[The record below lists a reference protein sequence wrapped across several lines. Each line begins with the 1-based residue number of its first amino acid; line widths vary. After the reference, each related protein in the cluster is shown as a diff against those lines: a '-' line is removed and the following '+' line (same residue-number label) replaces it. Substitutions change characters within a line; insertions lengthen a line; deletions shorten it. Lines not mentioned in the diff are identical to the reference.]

1 MSLYLDIVISYKSHI
16 FSLHNYSL
24 MKQDKNKYME
34 NNIYYDLN
42 EHSLISPLDS
52 ESTLFEPKIRLGVL
66 ASGNG
71 SNFEYIIKSIHNNQL
86 NAEISILIVNN
97 PDCLA
102 IKKAIKYKTP
112 YVIINHRDC
121 NSRLEHDMLVLKKL
135 EDLSVE
141 LVVMAGWMRIVGEEI
156 INRFKNRLI
165 NIHPSLLPSFKGI
178 EAIQQAIENRVTI
191 TGCTVHYVQK
201 EVDSGSIIIQ
211 AAVPI
216 KEQDSK
222 ETLKKRI
229 QKMEHI
235 ILPLAIAK
243 VAKNL
248 RTSFKDKK

>member
-1 MSLYLDIVISYKSHI
+1 MG
-16 FSLHNYSL
+16 F
-24 MKQDKNKYME
+24 QE
-34 NNIYYDLN
+34 EEGLN
-42 EHSLISPLDS
+42 GHSLISPIKS
-52 ESTLFEPKIRLGVL
+52 VSNFIEPKIRLGIL

-71 SNFEYIIKSIHNNQL
+71 SNFEFIIKSIQNNKL
-86 NAEISILIVNN
+86 NAEVSILIVNN
-97 PDCLA
+97 PNCLA
-102 IKKAIKYKTP
+102 IKKAIKYDIP

-121 NSRLEHDMLVLKKL
+121 KSRLEHDKLVMNKL
-135 EDLSVE
+135 EELSVE

-156 INRFKNRLI
+156 INKFNNRLI

-178 EAIQQAIENRVTI
+178 DAIQQAMDERVTI

-211 AAVPI
+211 AAVPL
-216 KEQDSK
+216 KEKDSV

-229 QKMEHI
+229 QDMEHI

-243 VAKNL
+243 VAIEI

>member
-1 MSLYLDIVISYKSHI
+1 ME
-16 FSLHNYSL
+16 
-24 MKQDKNKYME
+24 QDKKKYME
-34 NNIYYDLN
+34 NNSSYDLN

-52 ESTLFEPKIRLGVL
+52 ESPLFAPKIRLGVL

-102 IKKAIKYKTP
+102 IKKAITYKIP

-121 NSRLEHDMLVLKKL
+121 QSRLEHDMLVLKKL

-165 NIHPSLLPSFKGI
+165 NIHPSLLPSFRGI
-178 EAIQQAIENRVTI
+178 DAIQQAIDKSVTI
-191 TGCTVHYVQK
+191 TGCTVHFVQK

-216 KEQDSK
+216 KEKDSK

-229 QKMEHI
+229 QNMEHI

-243 VAKNL
+243 VAKKI
-248 RTSFKDKK
+248 RTSFKGKK

>member
-1 MSLYLDIVISYKSHI
+1 
-16 FSLHNYSL
+16 
-24 MKQDKNKYME
+24 MKKDNKKYME
-34 NNIYYDLN
+34 NNISYDLN
-42 EHSLISPLDS
+42 EHCLISPLYS
-52 ESTLFEPKIRLGVL
+52 ESPLFEPKIRLGVL

-71 SNFEYIIKSIHNNQL
+71 SNFEYIIKSIQNNQL

-102 IKKAIKYKTP
+102 IKKAIKYKIP

-121 NSRLEHDMLVLKKL
+121 QTRLEHDMLVLKKL

-141 LVVMAGWMRIVGEEI
+141 LIVMAGWMRIAGEEL
-156 INRFKNRLI
+156 INRYINRLI

-178 EAIQQAIENRVTI
+178 NAIQQAIDERVTI
-191 TGCTVHYVQK
+191 TGCTVHYVKK

-216 KEQDSK
+216 QEHDNK
-222 ETLKKRI
+222 ETLTKRI
-229 QKMEHI
+229 QQMEHI

-243 VAKNL
+243 VAMNI
-248 RTSFKDKK
+248 RTGFRGNK

>member
-1 MSLYLDIVISYKSHI
+1 MNQDNKVYA
-16 FSLHNYSL
+16 
-24 MKQDKNKYME
+24 DKNLFIE
-34 NNIYYDLN
+34 LN
-42 EHSLISPLDS
+42 GQSLISPL
-52 ESTLFEPKIRLGVL
+52 EMQRNLVEPKIRLGIL

-71 SNFEYIIKSIHNNQL
+71 SNFEYIIKSIQKKQL

-97 PDCLA
+97 PNCLA
-102 IKKAIKYKTP
+102 VKKAIKYNIP

-121 NSRLEHDMLVLKKL
+121 NSRLEHDKLVMKKL
-135 EDLSVE
+135 EELSVE

-156 INRFKNRLI
+156 INKFNNRLI

-178 EAIQQAIENRVTI
+178 DAIQQAMDKRVTI

-211 AAVPI
+211 AAVPL
-216 KEQDSK
+216 KEDDSI

-229 QKMEHI
+229 QDMEHI

-243 VAKNL
+243 VAIEI

>member
-1 MSLYLDIVISYKSHI
+1 MKKDNKKYLV
-16 FSLHNYSL
+16 
-24 MKQDKNKYME
+24 
-34 NNIYYDLN
+34 NNISYDLN
-42 EHSLISPLDS
+42 EHYLISPLDS
-52 ESTLFEPKIRLGVL
+52 ESLLFEPKIRLGVL

-71 SNFEYIIKSIHNNQL
+71 SNFEYIIKSIQNKQL

-102 IKKAIKYKTP
+102 IKKAIKYKIP

-121 NSRLEHDMLVLKKL
+121 QSRLEHDMLVMKKL
-135 EDLSVE
+135 DELSVE

-156 INRFKNRLI
+156 INRFQNRII

-178 EAIQQAIENRVTI
+178 DAIQQAIDKRVTI
-191 TGCTVHYVQK
+191 SGCTVHYVQK

-216 KEQDSK
+216 KEEDSK

-243 VAKNL
+243 VAKNI
-248 RTSFKDKK
+248 RTGFKDNK

>member
-1 MSLYLDIVISYKSHI
+1 
-16 FSLHNYSL
+16 
-24 MKQDKNKYME
+24 MKQDNKKYME
-34 NNIYYDLN
+34 NNISYDLN

-52 ESTLFEPKIRLGVL
+52 ESPLFEPKIRLGVL

-71 SNFEYIIKSIHNNQL
+71 SNFEYIIKSIQNNQL

-102 IKKAIKYKTP
+102 IKKAIKYKIP

-121 NSRLEHDMLVLKKL
+121 QSRLEHDMLVLKKL

-141 LVVMAGWMRIVGEEI
+141 LIVMAGWMRIAGEEL
-156 INRFKNRLI
+156 INRYINRLI

-178 EAIQQAIENRVTI
+178 DAIQQAIDERVTI

-216 KEQDSK
+216 QEHDNK
-222 ETLKKRI
+222 ETLTKRI
-229 QKMEHI
+229 QQMEHI

-243 VAKNL
+243 VAMNI
-248 RTSFKDKK
+248 RTGFRGNK

>member
-1 MSLYLDIVISYKSHI
+1 MVQNH
-16 FSLHNYSL
+16 SL
-24 MKQDKNKYME
+24 MKRDNKKYME
-34 NNIYYDLN
+34 NNISYDLN
-42 EHSLISPLDS
+42 EQSLISPLDLGS
-52 ESTLFEPKIRLGVL
+52 PLFDPKIRLGVL

-71 SNFEYIIKSIHNNQL
+71 SNFEYIIKSIKNNQL

-102 IKKAIKYKTP
+102 IKKAIKYKIP
-112 YVIINHRDC
+112 FVIINHRDC
-121 NSRLEHDMLVLKKL
+121 QTRLEHDMLVLKKL

-141 LVVMAGWMRIVGEEI
+141 LIVMAGWMRIVGEEL

-178 EAIQQAIENRVTI
+178 DAIQQAIDQKVTI

-211 AAVPI
+211 AAVPL
-216 KEQDSK
+216 KEKDSI

-229 QKMEHI
+229 QDMEHI

-243 VAKNL
+243 VAIEI

>member
-1 MSLYLDIVISYKSHI
+1 
-16 FSLHNYSL
+16 
-24 MKQDKNKYME
+24 MKKDNKKYME
-34 NNIYYDLN
+34 NNISYDLN

-52 ESTLFEPKIRLGVL
+52 ESPLFEPKIRLGVL

-71 SNFEYIIKSIHNNQL
+71 SNFEYIIKSIQNNQL

-102 IKKAIKYKTP
+102 IKKAIKYKIP

-121 NSRLEHDMLVLKKL
+121 QTRLEHDMLVLKKL

-141 LVVMAGWMRIVGEEI
+141 LIVMAGWMRIAGEEL
-156 INRFKNRLI
+156 INRYINRLI

-178 EAIQQAIENRVTI
+178 NAIQQAIDERVTI

-216 KEQDSK
+216 QEHDNK
-222 ETLKKRI
+222 ETLTKRI
-229 QKMEHI
+229 QQMEHI

-243 VAKNL
+243 VAMNI
-248 RTSFKDKK
+248 RTTFRDNK

>member
-1 MSLYLDIVISYKSHI
+1 
-16 FSLHNYSL
+16 
-24 MKQDKNKYME
+24 MKQDNKEFRE
-34 NNIYYDLN
+34 NKLSYDLN
-42 EHSLISPLDS
+42 ELSLISPLDS
-52 ESTLFEPKIRLGVL
+52 EIQIFEPKIKLGIL

-71 SNFEYIIKSIHNNQL
+71 SNFEFIIKSIRNKQL

-97 PDCLA
+97 PSCLA
-102 IKKAIKYKTP
+102 IKKAIKYKIP
-112 YVIINHRDC
+112 YIIINHRDC
-121 NSRLEHDMLVLKKL
+121 ISRYEHDMLVMKKL
-135 EDLSVE
+135 EELSVE
-141 LVVMAGWMRIVGEEI
+141 IVVMAGWMRIVGEEL

-165 NIHPSLLPSFKGI
+165 NIHPSLLPSFKGVD
-178 EAIQQAIENRVTI
+178 AIQQAIDKRVTI

-222 ETLKKRI
+222 ETLRTRI

-243 VAKNL
+243 VANKI
-248 RTSFKDKK
+248 RTSFKDNK

>member
-1 MSLYLDIVISYKSHI
+1 
-16 FSLHNYSL
+16 
-24 MKQDKNKYME
+24 MKQDNKEYME
-34 NNIYYDLN
+34 NNLSYDLN
-42 EHSLISPLDS
+42 EQSLISPLDS
-52 ESTLFEPKIRLGVL
+52 ESPLFEPKIRLGVL

-71 SNFEYIIKSIHNNQL
+71 SNFEYIIKSIQNKQL

-102 IKKAIKYKTP
+102 IKKAIKYKIP

-121 NSRLEHDMLVLKKL
+121 NSRLEHDMLVMKKL
-135 EDLSVE
+135 EELSVE

-178 EAIQQAIENRVTI
+178 DAIQQAIDKRVTI

-222 ETLKKRI
+222 ETLKK
-229 QKMEHI
+229 E
-235 ILPLAIAK
+235 
-243 VAKNL
+243 
-248 RTSFKDKK
+248 FKKWNI

>member
-1 MSLYLDIVISYKSHI
+1 MTHDKKQYK
-16 FSLHNYSL
+16 
-24 MKQDKNKYME
+24 E
-34 NNIYYDLN
+34 NNLSYNLN
-42 EHSLISPLDS
+42 EHSLISPLDQ
-52 ESTLFEPKIRLGVL
+52 ESPIFEPKIRLGVL

-71 SNFEYIIKSIHNNQL
+71 SNFEYIIKSIQNNQL

-102 IKKAIKYKTP
+102 IKKAIKYKIP

-121 NSRLEHDMLVLKKL
+121 QTRLEHDMLVLKKL

-141 LVVMAGWMRIVGEEI
+141 LIVMAGWMRIAGEEL
-156 INRFKNRLI
+156 INRYINRLI

-178 EAIQQAIENRVTI
+178 NAIQQAIDERVTI
-191 TGCTVHYVQK
+191 TGCTVHYVKK

-216 KEQDSK
+216 QEHDNK
-222 ETLKKRI
+222 ETLTKRI
-229 QKMEHI
+229 QQMEHI

-243 VAKNL
+243 VAMNI
-248 RTSFKDKK
+248 RTGFRGNK